1 MLWKS
6 KEKAESKK
14 KNYVAFDDIKA
25 GTVFEI
31 RDSMILMKMVENDE
45 TNAVDL
51 ENGEQYFIEYDEPI
65 VPVFATV
72 TIKE

>member
-1 MLWKS
+1 MEIKRER
-6 KEKAESKK
+6 KT
-14 KNYVAFDDIKA
+14 KNYVAFNEIKA
-25 GTVFEI
+25 GTIFEL
-31 RDSMILMKMVENDE
+31 RDNMILMKMVENYE

-51 ENGEQYFIEYDEPI
+51 EDGVQYFIDDDEPI

>member
-1 MLWKS
+1 MEIKR
-6 KEKAESKK
+6 ESKK
-14 KNYVAFDDIKA
+14 KNYVAFNEIKA
-25 GTVFEI
+25 GTVFEL
-31 RDSMILMKMVENDE
+31 RDSMILMRMIDNEE

-51 ENGEQYFIEYDEPI
+51 EGGEQYFIDDDEPV

>member
-1 MLWKS
+1 MEIKR
-6 KEKAESKK
+6 ESKK
-14 KNYVAFDDIKA
+14 KNYVTFKEIKA
-25 GTVFEI
+25 GTVFEL
-31 RDSMILMKMVENDE
+31 RDSMILMKMVDNDE

-51 ENGEQYFIEYDEPI
+51 EDGEQYFIEYDEPI

>member
-1 MLWKS
+1 MEIKR
-6 KEKAESKK
+6 ERKK
-14 KNYVAFDDIKA
+14 KNYVAFNEIKA
-25 GTVFEI
+25 GTVFEL
-31 RDSMILMKMVENDE
+31 RDSTILMKMIDNDE

-51 ENGEQYFIEYDEPI
+51 EDGEQYFIEYDEPI

>member
-1 MLWKS
+1 MEIKR
-6 KEKAESKK
+6 ESKK
-14 KNYVAFDDIKA
+14 KNYVAFNEIKV
-25 GTVFEI
+25 GTVFEL
-31 RDSMILMKMVENDE
+31 RDSIILMRMVDNDE

-51 ENGEQYFIEYDEPI
+51 EDGEQYFIEDDEPV

>member
-1 MLWKS
+1 MEIKR
-6 KEKAESKK
+6 ESKK
-14 KNYVAFDDIKA
+14 KNYVAFDEIKA
-25 GTVFEI
+25 GTVFEL
-31 RDSMILMKMVENDE
+31 RDTLILMKMVENDE

-65 VPVFATV
+65 LPVFATV

>member
-1 MLWKS
+1 M
-6 KEKAESKK
+6 EIERERKK
-14 KNYVAFDDIKA
+14 KNYVAFNEIKA
-25 GTVFEI
+25 GTVFEL
-31 RDSMILMKMVENDE
+31 RDSMILMKMVENGE

-51 ENGEQYFIEYDEPI
+51 EDGEQYFIEYDEPI

>member
-1 MLWKS
+1 MKIERER
-6 KEKAESKK
+6 KT
-14 KNYVAFDDIKA
+14 KNYVAFNEIKA
-25 GTVFEI
+25 GTVFEL
-31 RDSMILMKMVENDE
+31 RDSMILMKMVDNDE

-51 ENGEQYFIEYDEPI
+51 EDGEQYFIEYNEPI

>member
-1 MLWKS
+1 MEIKR
-6 KEKAESKK
+6 ERKK
-14 KNYVAFDDIKA
+14 KNYVAFNEIKA
-25 GTVFEI
+25 GTVFEL
-31 RDSMILMKMVENDE
+31 RDTMILMRMIDNEE

-51 ENGEQYFIEYDEPI
+51 EDGEQYFIDDDEPV

>member
-1 MLWKS
+1 M
-6 KEKAESKK
+6 EINRERKK
-14 KNYVAFDDIKA
+14 KNYIAFNNIKA
-25 GTVFEI
+25 GAVFELH
-31 RDSMILMKMVENDE
+31 DNMILMKMVENYE

-51 ENGEQYFIEYDEPI
+51 EDGVQYFIDDDEPV

>member
-1 MLWKS
+1 MEIKR
-6 KEKAESKK
+6 ESKK
-14 KNYVAFDDIKA
+14 KNYVAFDEIKA
-25 GTVFEI
+25 GTVFEL
-31 RDSMILMKMVENDE
+31 RDSTILMRMIDNEE

-51 ENGEQYFIEYDEPI
+51 EDGEQYFIDDDEPV

>member
-1 MLWKS
+1 MKIERER
-6 KEKAESKK
+6 KT
-14 KNYVAFDDIKA
+14 KNYVAFDEIKA
-25 GTVFEI
+25 GTVFEL
-31 RDSMILMKMVENDE
+31 RDSTILMRMIDNEE

-51 ENGEQYFIEYDEPI
+51 EDGEQYFIDDDEPV

>member
-1 MLWKS
+1 MKIERER
-6 KEKAESKK
+6 KT
-14 KNYVAFDDIKA
+14 KNYVAFRDIKA
-25 GTVFEI
+25 GTVFEL
-31 RDSMILMKMVENDE
+31 RDSTILMKMIDNDE

-51 ENGEQYFIEYDEPI
+51 EGGEQYFIEYDEPI

>member
-1 MLWKS
+1 MEIKRER
-6 KEKAESKK
+6 KT
-14 KNYVAFDDIKA
+14 KNYVAFNEIKA
-25 GTVFEI
+25 GTVFEL
-31 RDSMILMKMVENDE
+31 RDSIILMRMIDNEE

-51 ENGEQYFIEYDEPI
+51 EDGEQYFIDDDEPV

>member
-1 MLWKS
+1 MKIERER
-6 KEKAESKK
+6 KT
-14 KNYVAFDDIKA
+14 KNYVAFHDIKA
-25 GTVFEI
+25 GTVFEL

-51 ENGEQYFIEYDEPI
+51 EDGKQYFIEYDEPI
-65 VPVFATV
+65 IPVFATV

>member
-1 MLWKS
+1 MEIERERKT
-6 KEKAESKK
+6 
-14 KNYVAFDDIKA
+14 KNYVAFRDIKA
-25 GTVFEI
+25 GTVFEL
-31 RDSMILMKMVENDE
+31 RDSMILMKMIDNDE

-51 ENGEQYFIEYDEPI
+51 EDGEQYFIEYDEPI